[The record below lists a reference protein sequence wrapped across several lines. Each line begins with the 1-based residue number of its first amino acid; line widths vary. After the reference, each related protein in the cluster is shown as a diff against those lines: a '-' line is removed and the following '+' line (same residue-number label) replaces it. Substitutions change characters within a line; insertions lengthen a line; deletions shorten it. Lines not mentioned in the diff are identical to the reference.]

1 MKSSPAHLPFREPW
15 FNVLNSHWRAQT
27 ISIPIIASRRSA
39 SDQPSSPSN
48 FHDDEGTSR
57 HTFFLLHC
65 PKCNAAKDAHKCT
78 LYTTHAT
85 VVACRQCSVASA
97 SSKWRCIHNVPWL
110 RCPCCRSVGFKCKR
124 KAKLQRV
131 TSQRRAHMTSIRMMR
146 KGSKLGGLGL
156 EVMLHNSASGGNLH
170 NKKIKKTIK
179 KMIYTNPKGECS
191 PHSWPSIYSSSSSRS
206 ESCYTTG
213 KAKPS
218 SDTSASCIAVGE
230 HCVSACG
237 PGANEASVNHQV
249 GIIEQQSSNSTVD
262 TRFDEGAASDVS
274 SKRRRRCLSSIPGS
288 CPTVFTLDRY
298 CEACHG

>member
-1 MKSSPAHLPFREPW
+1 MHANDETKHLVQTYQGRELLLSRYGLTFRAPAITSSICLDRGLHYKLHQMLNNIRAIKEGQGILKLKSSPAHLPFREPW

-124 KAKLQRV
+124 RVKPQRV

-170 NKKIKKTIK
+170 NKKIKKKIK
-179 KMIYTNPKGECS
+179 NT
-191 PHSWPSIYSSSSSRS
+191 
-206 ESCYTTG
+206 
-213 KAKPS
+213 
-218 SDTSASCIAVGE
+218 
-230 HCVSACG
+230 
-237 PGANEASVNHQV
+237 
-249 GIIEQQSSNSTVD
+249 
-262 TRFDEGAASDVS
+262 
-274 SKRRRRCLSSIPGS
+274 
-288 CPTVFTLDRY
+288 
-298 CEACHG
+298 